1 MQSQVL
7 KEGYFHMFLLIVS
20 QLFKMLVILLVGI
33 FCSRIGLVSAE
44 GSRCISNLLL
54 NIVNPCLILTVYQT
68 EYDADLVSG
77 LLVSFAAALLSHI
90 IAILISTVL
99 IHRGSSQDFGLERYA
114 SVYSNCGFIGIPL
127 IGSVLGDT
135 GVFYLTAYMTV
146 FNLLTWTHGLS
157 QMKGNF
163 RFRNLRDGILSP
175 MVVSTVL
182 AMILFF
188 VQFRIPG
195 PLLDAMNYIADM
207 NTPLAMMVAGFA
219 VAGSNLRKICTNL
232 SIYRVAALKLLV
244 IPLAVLLVLSFLP
257 LDPTVA
263 YTTLIATAC
272 PTATTITMMS
282 ILFNKNS
289 AYASEIFSSTTVLSI
304 LTIPVVISAAE
315 LLL

>member
-1 MQSQVL
+1 
-7 KEGYFHMFLLIVS
+7 
-20 QLFKMLVILLVGI
+20 
-33 FCSRIGLVSAE
+33 
-44 GSRCISNLLL
+44 
-54 NIVNPCLILTVYQT
+54 
-68 EYDADLVSG
+68 
-77 LLVSFAAALLSHI
+77 
-90 IAILISTVL
+90 
-99 IHRGSSQDFGLERYA
+99 
-114 SVYSNCGFIGIPL
+114 
-127 IGSVLGDT
+127 
-135 GVFYLTAYMTV
+135 
-146 FNLLTWTHGLS
+146 
-157 QMKGNF
+157 
-163 RFRNLRDGILSP
+163 
-175 MVVSTVL
+175 MV
-182 AMILFF
+182 LFF

-219 VAGSNLRKICTNL
+219 VARIQISARYAPTC

-289 AYASEIFSSTTVLSI
+289 AYASEIFSFTTVLSI